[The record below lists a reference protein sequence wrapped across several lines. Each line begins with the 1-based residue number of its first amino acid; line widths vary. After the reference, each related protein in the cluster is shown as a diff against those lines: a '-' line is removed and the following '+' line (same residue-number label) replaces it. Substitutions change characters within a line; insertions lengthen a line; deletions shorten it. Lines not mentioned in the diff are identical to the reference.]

1 VDHPIYRMK
10 IPRNIIT
17 NTMQSGM
24 SIKKSM
30 IQHPGG
36 TASAPAAKFMLL
48 APMIP
53 VAPTWLAPGVPK
65 VSAFHN
71 PAIGQA
77 TG

>member
-1 VDHPIYRMK
+1 VDHTIYTMRT
-10 IPRNIIT
+10 PRNI
-17 NTMQSGM
+17 NTKNMQSGM

-36 TASAPAAKFMLL
+36 TASVPAAKSMLL

-53 VAPTWLAPGVPK
+53 VAPTWLALGVPK

-77 TG
+77 TA